1 MNVNCTITVSKS
13 VFVLELSDKL
23 GRRLGLKRTRGTGN
37 EVVGARLSLFPRS
50 FFFFLAGGG
59 GGGFYSKLLSR
70 LLVDHKIEITIIRND
85 CVMLKSQNRDC
96 LFLLDCLCLPDN
108 F

>member
-1 MNVNCTITVSKS
+1 MKWWEPVS
-13 VFVLELSDKL
+13 VYFH
-23 GRRLGLKRTRGTGN
+23 
-37 EVVGARLSLFPRS
+37 AH